1 MSERWMISILSI
13 FVMIIGILLL
23 TLEQDIGIL
32 ILFMGGILIL
42 INGIN
47 ELRKGVKR
55 RP

>member
-1 MSERWMISILSI
+1 MSERAVTSILFI
-13 FVMIIGILLL
+13 FMMIIGIILL

-32 ILFMGGILIL
+32 ILFIGGILLL

-55 RP
+55 RI